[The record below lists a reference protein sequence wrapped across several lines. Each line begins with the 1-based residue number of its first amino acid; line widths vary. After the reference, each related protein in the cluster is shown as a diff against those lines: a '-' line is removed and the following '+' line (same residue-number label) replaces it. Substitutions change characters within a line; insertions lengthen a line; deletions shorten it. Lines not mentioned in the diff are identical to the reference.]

1 MSKRIAYIDIE
12 SHDANLLF
20 DMDPD
25 DFFRLGQYAIN
36 DGPIL
41 TTTSRQEMLDV
52 IRSADIVVGHNI
64 HAFDLTALFGQDS
77 MEPLHMALEKRVF
90 CTFVHANLVYPN
102 PGVFTLRP
110 KAEDKPGRKVFGD
123 KPEFTKLWLS
133 LDNLCYQL
141 GLEGKIGDLKAMAK
155 EFGGFGN
162 IPVDHPE
169 FVEYAE
175 QDIVATRS
183 LAKKLMQMSV
193 PFIHY
198 YWREQLIAAINAQA
212 TRNGIRIDTAVAT
225 ARVEELKAK
234 RDEIM
239 AWLVDKYDFPTD
251 GKSPWASAKGKE
263 VIFQALADYGITPDT
278 NPDWEKTATGN
289 PSLGGQALIDLTA
302 GTEAEDLGKAIA
314 ELKGQRSLAQ
324 LALDSTHRDGRA
336 HPEISSLQRSGRF
349 SVTKPGL
356 TVWTARGDNAVEK
369 RYFVADEGEKM
380 VEMDFS
386 SADARVV
393 AAVSGDIKFAERF
406 APGAPKAAE
415 INGRLVFGDETYDS
429 DVTHYYAVAKALG
442 HAWAYRAGPK
452 KLALTSG
459 QPLEVAQQF
468 VTEMN
473 RAFRYV
479 VKWQERVTD
488 EGESGFVTNDWGRR
502 MVVQDGRSYNQ
513 SPALIGQSSTRE
525 LLSDGLIRIASA
537 NPEVLRWFKFSV
549 HDAVVWSI
557 PETEL
562 DWAVDWIQ
570 EKMESTFH
578 PDDPRAQAVTFPMEA
593 GTPAHN
599 WYEAGH

>member
-41 TTTSRQEMLDV
+41 TTTSRQEMISV
-52 IRSADIVVGHNI
+52 IRQADIVVGHNI

-90 CTFVHANLVYPN
+90 DTFIHANLVYPN
-102 PGVFTLRP
+102 PGVFTMRP

-162 IPVDHPE
+162 IPIDHPE

-289 PSLGGQALIDLTA
+289 PSLGGQALLDLTA

-593 GTPAHN
+593 GTPADN
-599 WYEAGH
+599 WHEAGH